1 MLGDSRTRFH
11 PLWPISGSNFQSRL
25 KICWCKSQT
34 GQASWM
40 VCWHGCLHEVWTR
53 SWIHLLSVAYENFV
67 GAHRSSWRVV
77 SNAEKMK
84 EGSNGLR
91 KQRERWQ
98 WALRYLQVI
107 CCLFWKK
114 KKFIP
119 SVWQAQSKVIYLKMK
134 GDYYCYLVQVTAGD
148 DKKGLWISHSKPTKM
163 LFKTEK
169 ENATKNILLYWVW
182 AVNSL
187 CSIVQSK
194 LPRESL
200 LSCKESFFPYNFIEI

>member
-1 MLGDSRTRFH
+1 MAWENREKGDSE
-11 PLWPISGSNFQSRL
+11 LWD
-25 KICWCKSQT
+25 ICKWFT
-34 GQASWM
+34 
-40 VCWHGCLHEVWTR
+40 
-53 SWIHLLSVAYENFV
+53 
-67 GAHRSSWRVV
+67 V
-77 SNAEKMK
+77 SFEKK
-84 EGSNGLR
+84 N
-91 KQRERWQ
+91 
-98 WALRYLQVI
+98 
-107 CCLFWKK
+107 
-114 KKFIP
+114 FIP

-200 LSCKESFFPYNFIEI
+200 LSCKESFFPLQFYWNIIDILHYMLRCTTWSFEKCICCKMITTISWANIYHLT